1 MSFFDNGR
9 HPAMFDAKKRLGN
22 VNEKIQDE
30 LESVPESWVELA
42 PSRASLCSSI
52 EAVIIDRDSEPGMS
66 KDSRLSPVSIQSPHV
81 EFENLEQVK
90 YRLVKDMLP
99 PGRNTDWIWD
109 WSSRPEAPPSK
120 SVRYRGVAG
129 STLTTPPNSPAPEL
143 DYDYVPK
150 AVVKPSFSRFNVI
163 LSLVVSNIVTLFV
176 GVSLGFY
183 FCKRN
188 TGIFKQF

>member
-22 VNEKIQDE
+22 VTERIQDE

-52 EAVIIDRDSEPGMS
+52 EAVIIDRDSDPGMS
-66 KDSRLSPVSIQSPHV
+66 KDSRLSPVSVQSPHV
-81 EFENLEQVK
+81 EFANLEQVK

-99 PGRNTDWIWD
+99 PGRNADWIWD

-120 SVRYRGVAG
+120 SARHRGAMG

-143 DYDYVPK
+143 CDYDYSPK
-150 AVVKPSFSRFNVI
+150 VAAKRSFFRFNVI
-163 LSLVVSNIVTLFV
+163 LSLVVSNLFTLFV

-183 FCKRN
+183 FCRRA
-188 TGIFKQF
+188 TFYKQL